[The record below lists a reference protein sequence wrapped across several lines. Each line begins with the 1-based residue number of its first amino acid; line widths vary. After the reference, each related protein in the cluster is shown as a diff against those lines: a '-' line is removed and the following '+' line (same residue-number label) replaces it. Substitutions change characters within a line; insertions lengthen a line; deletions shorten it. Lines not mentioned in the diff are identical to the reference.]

1 MQNLGF
7 AKGFSMAERIE
18 KSRYSKNTNKNRIR
32 LKVKENPKYSRRHE
46 LKIQQ
51 KRDRRFKI
59 LLSIFTLAIVST
71 LAYFTFSKYS
81 IVQAKIYERNKLVSE
96 NISQELKRDRLR
108 AKLDNSID
116 LNRIQRYALEELGL
130 VYQEK
135 GRE

>member
-1 MQNLGF
+1 
-7 AKGFSMAERIE
+7 MAERIE

-59 LLSIFTLAIVST
+59 VLSLFTLAIVST
-71 LAYFTFSKYS
+71 LAYFTISKYS
-81 IVQAKIYERNKLVSE
+81 IVEAKIYERNKLVSE

-130 VYQEK
+130 VYQDK